1 MRQVSTYASSL
12 ARQRRIH
19 DERGHSV
26 SRHAHLAPGLI
37 SSLSDTVD
45 KKVLVVLRDGRK
57 MIGVLRSY
65 DQYGALG

>member
-1 MRQVSTYASSL
+1 
-12 ARQRRIH
+12 
-19 DERGHSV
+19 V

-37 SSLSDTVD
+37 TSLSDTVD